1 MAVVDDCEVP
11 VAEVSAFLSSLA
23 VREYSPNTVRAYAYD
38 LMKLLQFLDERGE
51 PVSGFSP
58 MLATEFLGW
67 LRVQSSAGRAQ
78 RSQLGLVSGD
88 GRRLSARTCNRV
100 LAAVS
105 SFYEFLISCGGYTQV
120 ENPILRE
127 ADQASSR
134 VLGRHR
140 P

>member
-1 MAVVDDCEVP
+1 MRVVKCEPERLGEPAVMLVEDSGLP
-11 VAEVSAFLSSLA
+11 VSEVSAFLLSLA
-23 VREYSPNTVRAYAYD
+23 VRDFSPNTVRAYAYD

-58 MLATEFLGW
+58 MLATEFLAW

-100 LAAVS
+100 LSAVRRSTS
-105 SFYEFLISCGGYTQV
+105 S
-120 ENPILRE
+120 
-127 ADQASSR
+127 
-134 VLGRHR
+134 
-140 P
+140 